1 MKILKFVQFIEE
13 LDLST
18 HGSVEIE
25 VLKFNRFAAH
35 LYQDGIECDF
45 DFGDLE
51 ELVDIYPNSV
61 QVKDRYTL
69 IISDTDEM
77 KQIVNVSKM
86 AYIRTFHNINI
97 KELWNKK

>member
-18 HGSVEIE
+18 HGRVEIE
-25 VLKFNRFAAH
+25 VRKFNKFASQ
-35 LYQDGIECDF
+35 LYQVGVECDF

-61 QVKDRYTL
+61 QIKDRYTL

-86 AYIRTFHNINI
+86 AYIRITHGINI